1 MNRSSFWQAGIRSVS
16 HKNTQPRFITHHWIP
31 LLSAESSHVLTIFF
45 MIHFNNIFQSIF
57 GSPNLCR
64 PFKFSDQNFV
74 TPRSKTPYWETDS
87 CSPVQEIPHLSY
99 IPNIHNCVLN
109 KQPLYLYQDSWTQLI
124 FSQPVSSLL
133 TFKLSFHPH
142 LFSLSFRFLKLFF
155 YRFLIFVIRDISPTH
170 PSEHLSL
177 KIKKKKL
184 IRLPLFYLHWL
195 ARANL
200 HRAQRGF
207 IAHMTCSGTALPLH

>member
-1 MNRSSFWQAGIRSVS
+1 MVTVTARKRGSLTWWIGVLFDKRAFAQSVTKGLLPTTGSHCYQLNPVTSSQY
-16 HKNTQPRFITHHWIP
+16 
-31 LLSAESSHVLTIFF
+31 FF
-45 MIHFNNIFQSIF
+45 MIHFNNIFQSIS

-133 TFKLSFHPH
+133 MFKLSFHLH
-142 LFSLSFRFLKLFF
+142 LFSLLFRFLKLFF
-155 YRFLIFVIRDISPTH
+155 LQISNLCHSWHMSH
-170 PSEHLSL
+170 PSFWAYLS
-177 KIKKKKL
+177 
-184 IRLPLFYLHWL
+184 
-195 ARANL
+195 
-200 HRAQRGF
+200 
-207 IAHMTCSGTALPLH
+207 